1 MMYLMKIIDFNPR
14 SRVGNDAFVN
24 GTNALLVISIHVPAW
39 GTTLRVFR
47 TSHANPISI
56 HVPAWGTTKFDILQI
71 RLAKDFNPR
80 SRVGNDFHWLQLT
93 FYQFQFQST
102 FPRGERHQSL
112 CRLWLSVTI
121 SIHVPAWGTTF
132 NSMDYKNFPYISIH
146 VPAWGTT
153 QSSSL

>member
-1 MMYLMKIIDFNPR
+1 MKIIDFNPR

-80 SRVGNDFHWLQLT
+80 SRVGNDSC
-93 FYQFQFQST
+93 YIAGK
-102 FPRGERHQSL
+102 RGKHISIHVPAWGTTQMLDSSASD
-112 CRLWLSVTI
+112 CAI

-132 NSMDYKNFPYISIH
+132 TGFN
-146 VPAWGTT
+146 
-153 QSSSL
+153 